1 MVFAFGHDFGKG
13 LCVPAERV
21 SDLVPFGDEVVQAG
35 SQMVEIFEVH
45 DTKSFA
51 AQDGKPLFHLIHP
64 RTMHRRKRESKSWM
78 ICQPLPDQLSMM
90 SGNIIQDHVN
100 RGDSG
105 RNFEVNLLQLLQQL
119 DQFNLPFS
127 SGCCRPHTSCPRVER
142 SEQIQGSAA

>member
-1 MVFAFGHDFGKG
+1 MVFAFGHDFCKG
-13 LCVPAERV
+13 LCGPVEWV

-90 SGNIIQDHVN
+90 SGYIIQYHVN
-100 RGDSG
+100 G
-105 RNFEVNLLQLLQQL
+105 RHVRRDFAVNRLKQL
-119 DQFNLPFS
+119 DQFDLPFA
-127 SGCCRPHTSCPRVER
+127 SGGCRPHTSCPRVER
-142 SEQIQGSAA
+142 SEQIQGSAT